1 MYNAILVLNP
11 VKPLVL
17 SAPKDGTV
25 SFLVNYKNGGGGG
38 HFLPFGWGG
47 VFWAFFSGTEHQEF
61 PILLWGFFTIVTFRL
76 CNKRG
81 IFRCLSSVCWEQSH
95 RRTYVVF

>member
-25 SFLVNYKNGGGGG
+25 SFLVNYKNGGGGAFFAIWVGGGGYFG
-38 HFLPFGWGG
+38 HFFLELSIKSFLYFYG
-47 VFWAFFSGTEHQEF
+47 AF
-61 PILLWGFFTIVTFRL
+61 L
-76 CNKRG
+76 
-81 IFRCLSSVCWEQSH
+81 QS
-95 RRTYVVF
+95 